1 MMTLMFALLA
11 GFSYSVLCANKG
23 HGRLDAYTTSA
34 YEFAETFASDLEWI
48 SRTSWKLERVDRIS
62 KCGKDIYLG
71 KSAGSAS
78 KLIYQNGEVTEE
90 AYELEVQNDRTG
102 ALGMWWGTRTLLQ
115 QLVLSGEDRLM
126 VGRIEDASAYSPR
139 VICLTAVANWY
150 SLLFLKET
158 CTFASFFKC
167 PSFDIILWTTIHLT
181 MALMR
186 LGTGPEDP
194 ELNPLVERRNETL
207 SRREFEDLQRHC
219 VSRGVTVIPEI
230 EAPGHAL
237 VITRWKPEFINFTAG
252 KAVRI
257 WGTYEPAEHL
267 SIDKKLPSFNTG
279 SITNPTH
286 RENWQWVPSLIDPYN
301 IEEQLDSKSKGLK
314 GATMAAWNDNG
325 YDASTQLEAYYT
337 MKMGIPLLAS
347 RSWSGSRGVKLDE
360 AGSTESLWI
369 LSDMAPAQSSERW
382 LAVEMNG
389 IDLPDSLVSWKRSD
403 FDQKKG
409 PLIMGLGSKGIDYP
423 LMLDV
428 TGPFTLSSSDSILLL
443 DDSGSLCFLANGIS
457 YPLCHVDERDGF
469 DPGHPGRIW
478 INASSSSHE
487 PVKVPL
493 NASITIKTDI
503 LSGSLI

>member
-1 MMTLMFALLA
+1 MSEFRYHLMDNYPL
-11 GFSYSVLCANKG
+11 N
-23 HGRLDAYTTSA
+23 HGPN
-34 YEFAETFASDLEWI
+34 ETWN
-48 SRTSWKLERVDRIS
+48 RV
-62 KCGKDIYLG
+62 YLHF
-71 KSAGSAS
+71 
-78 KLIYQNGEVTEE
+78 
-90 AYELEVQNDRTG
+90 
-102 ALGMWWGTRTLLQ
+102 
-115 QLVLSGEDRLM
+115 
-126 VGRIEDASAYSPR
+126 SPR
-139 VICLTAVANWY
+139 
-150 SLLFLKET
+150 
-158 CTFASFFKC
+158 
-167 PSFDIILWTTIHLT
+167 
-181 MALMR
+181 
-186 LGTGPEDP
+186 PEDP

-279 SITNPTH
+279 SITNPTRTSLNQLD
-286 RENWQWVPSLIDPYN
+286 RENWQWEPSLIDPYN